1 MSTDNRGA
9 AWAEWRAGGA
19 LAFTAM
25 WGISLTTIQSGS
37 TGVMMEPLEH
47 EFGWTR
53 TEIYLGNSL
62 VSWVPVLLGTLMGL
76 GIDRL
81 GPRRIAL
88 AAIVLVCGGYA
99 LLSQASGN
107 LWQWWALWL
116 PIGVA
121 LATMP
126 AVWMAPVTARFDK
139 SRGLA
144 IAVALSGT
152 GLSNFLV
159 PPLTNLLV
167 MHHGWRGGYLGLAV
181 IWAAVVFPLA
191 WLFLR
196 DGAGRP
202 SSPAPDKPVAAG
214 PLPGLTAAEGFR
226 SASFWKLFF
235 GAFLST
241 AGGVALIMNMVPVLV
256 STGIEKGAAAW
267 IQGLAGLSTVV
278 GRIFGGWLMDRFSA
292 KHIAAAATVTA
303 VLLPLMLLLL
313 PGVVLAAA
321 FGAFA
326 YGFAGGAKIGA
337 IVFLA
342 SRHLGQRAF
351 GTLYAS
357 INAFMA
363 LGVGTAPLAANYVYD
378 LTKNYTPVMWTAVPV
393 LCLASFIYLSL
404 GKYPV
409 FAAGDEGQGEGK
421 PA

>member
-1 MSTDNRGA
+1 M
-9 AWAEWRAGGA
+9 AGV
-19 LAFTAM
+19 
-25 WGISLTTIQSGS
+25 SLTTLHSGS

-62 VSWVPVLLGTLMGL
+62 VSWVPVLIGTLMGI

-88 AAIVLVCGGYA
+88 AAVVLVCGGYA
-99 LLSQASGN
+99 LLSQASGS

-121 LATMP
+121 LAAMP
-126 AVWMAPVTARFDK
+126 AVWMAPVTARFDA

-167 MHHGWRGGYLGLAV
+167 AHYGWRGGYLGLAA
-181 IWAAVVFPLA
+181 IWAVVVLPLTF
-191 WLFLR
+191 LFLR
-196 DGAGRP
+196 DGARP
-202 SSPAPDKPVAAG
+202 STKWEAGQEAAPAT
-214 PLPGLTAAEGFR
+214 PLPGLTAGEGFR
-226 SASFWKLFF
+226 SSAFWKLFF
-235 GAFLST
+235 GAFFST

-256 STGIEKGAAAW
+256 STGIDKGAAAW
-267 IQGLAGLSTVV
+267 IQGIAGLSTVV

-313 PGVVLAAA
+313 PGMALAAA

-337 IVFLA
+337 IVYLA

-378 LTKNYTPVMWTAVPV
+378 LTKNYTPVMWAAVPV
-393 LCLASFIYLSL
+393 LLLASLVYLSL
-404 GKYPV
+404 GRYPD
-409 FAAGDEGQGEGK
+409 FAAERK
-421 PA
+421 AA